1 MKITIIIFLLSVVFG
16 IENTNMVSK
25 RGTGMTPSAIRTY
38 FRHKKAAAM
47 ARRRNIDIILNQYFN
62 RMNKS

>member
-1 MKITIIIFLLSVVFG
+1 MFG
-16 IENTNMVSK
+16 IEKTNMVSK

-47 ARRRNIDIILNQYFN
+47 ARRRNIDIILNQYLN